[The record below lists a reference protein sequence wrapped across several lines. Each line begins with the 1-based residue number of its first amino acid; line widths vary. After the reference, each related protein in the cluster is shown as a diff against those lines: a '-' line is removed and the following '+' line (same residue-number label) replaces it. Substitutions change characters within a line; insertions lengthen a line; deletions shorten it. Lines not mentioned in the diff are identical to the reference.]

1 MIIGVICSE
10 HTKCLTVSLQV
21 KKCLTLMIMQYFI
34 HNRQMYLKYGEY
46 CLYFSLQELSFL
58 RAVLAMKKHKRQE
71 EVIALLNDV
80 LDTHF
85 SSLHGLPLG
94 VEYFEKL
101 NPDFLLEIIR
111 EYLNF
116 CPAQVSSYVSHVQKK
131 NLFCC
136 FISGNHIAKAQKN
149 FPLNM

>member
-1 MIIGVICSE
+1 M
-10 HTKCLTVSLQV
+10 
-21 KKCLTLMIMQYFI
+21 
-34 HNRQMYLKYGEY
+34 
-46 CLYFSLQELSFL
+46 

-85 SSLHGLPLG
+85 SSLHGFPLG

-116 CPAQVSSYVSHVQKK
+116 CPAQVSSCRSHLSE
-131 NLFCC
+131 NGNYS
-136 FISGNHIAKAQKN
+136 FIS
-149 FPLNM
+149 F

>member
-1 MIIGVICSE
+1 M
-10 HTKCLTVSLQV
+10 
-21 KKCLTLMIMQYFI
+21 
-34 HNRQMYLKYGEY
+34 
-46 CLYFSLQELSFL
+46 
-58 RAVLAMKKHKRQE
+58 RAVLAMKKQKRQE

-85 SSLHGLPLG
+85 SSLHGFPLG

-116 CPAQVSSYVSHVQKK
+116 CPAQVSSCILH
-131 NLFCC
+131 LFENKTLWN
-136 FISGNHIAKAQKN
+136 FFLRLGYHEAKLRKL
-149 FPLNM
+149 FPLKCEFL

>member
-1 MIIGVICSE
+1 M
-10 HTKCLTVSLQV
+10 
-21 KKCLTLMIMQYFI
+21 
-34 HNRQMYLKYGEY
+34 
-46 CLYFSLQELSFL
+46 
-58 RAVLAMKKHKRQE
+58 RAVLAMKKHKRQ

-85 SSLHGLPLG
+85 SSLRGFPLG

-116 CPAQVSSYVSHVQKK
+116 CPAQVSGCVSHRPKK
-131 NLFCC
+131 IKNNFCN
-136 FISGNHIAKAQKN
+136 IR
-149 FPLNM
+149 